1 MISRWFN
8 IEIRG
13 NDIRQP
19 RVDSDISVLKSVELH
34 PNSRLETT
42 VAQFRLYFIQP
53 FERVIS
59 GHLGLKYSC
68 VNHLVCD
75 VIGWAVAVQ
84 LAVVQLAG
92 CLWAREHS
100 SNGVWKIKIHKKLK
114 FWKGLRLGLIVRLIK
129 MTMLYRSGVML
140 WKTELYKKEPHL
152 KVLKYLNPNWS
163 QITPT
168 LQNLP
173 RFSILD
179 RIIRYFRG
187 FIVWTFQTTINLY
200 DKVIHIIRA
209 KYGMI
214 VRLTLSLKLL
224 VVWKVIIRWII
235 ES

>member
-1 MISRWFN
+1 MC
-8 IEIRG
+8 
-13 NDIRQP
+13 
-19 RVDSDISVLKSVELH
+19 
-34 PNSRLETT
+34 
-42 VAQFRLYFIQP
+42 QP
-53 FERVIS
+53 F
-59 GHLGLKYSC
+59 G
-68 VNHLVCD
+68 VCD

-84 LAVVQLAG
+84 LAVVQLAE

-187 FIVWTFQTTINLY
+187 FIVWTFQTTINLQGLAIWY
-200 DKVIHIIRA
+200 DSKF

-214 VRLTLSLKLL
+214 VRLTLSLRFL
-224 VVWKVIIRWII
+224 VVWKIHIIWFISY
-235 ES
+235 ESYGPRVNEL